1 MTLKEV
7 SMNRRTFCTLLVFLL
22 LNACAPTITPMQ
34 QELMSKAMPMYEG
47 QFSPIQV
54 PVQLEYKPVSMNLA
68 GHFAVHTSIR
78 DKDEVFSGELYGR
91 LRVSPKGDFLLW
103 EFKLE
108 NTVLGE
114 QKRTSSAPPLVEFR
128 ALRDRHG
135 VTKEGELTITAMKA
149 KSPEENLQVEELK
162 ALLLAQF
169 KSLSA
174 ELPTLPIQSGTPLLE
189 IDMKPALQAF
199 EKLWG
204 SPRYSPPKE
213 KIGYSTRGFGSLK
226 GRKVIVAVLDED
238 FICVA
243 KNERRYSFGMHA
255 YALLDADTAQI
266 LEGKMMTTVKSL
278 YSFDSIEFRM
288 LQRVSA
294 EIME

>member
-1 MTLKEV
+1 
-7 SMNRRTFCTLLVFLL
+7 MNRRTFCTLLVFLL
-22 LNACAPTITPMQ
+22 LNACAPTLTPV
-34 QELMSKAMPMYEG
+34 QEELLSKAMPMYEG

-54 PVQLEYKPVSMNLA
+54 PFQLEYRPVTVKLA

-78 DKDEVFSGELYGR
+78 DKDEGFSGELYGR
-91 LRVSPKGDFLLW
+91 LRVSPKGDLLLW

-108 NTVLGE
+108 NAVLGE
-114 QKRTSSAPPLVEFR
+114 QKMTSSAPPLVQFR
-128 ALRDRHG
+128 ALRDRYG
-135 VTKEGELTITAMKA
+135 LTKEGELTITAMKA

-174 ELPTLPIQSGTPLLE
+174 EVPTLPIQSGTPLLE

-213 KIGYSTRGFGSLK
+213 KIGYSPRGFGSLK

-243 KNERRYSFGMHA
+243 KNERRYSFGMHG

-266 LEGKMMTTVKSL
+266 LESKMMTTVKSL